1 MSIYNNLEK
10 NNTILQNIDP
20 IFIVN
25 FINGPYLEIRNSI
38 GNNYDVSFIDKKTG
52 IVHYST
58 NVGNNCWTKSNI
70 SYFVD
75 WKIIA
80 KRDDG
85 EVFEFEFDAK
95 DKRVFIALESKS
107 LGDTMAWFP
116 YVDEFRKKWNC
127 SVICSTFH
135 NNLFIDQYPELEF
148 VSPGSVVNG
157 IYAMYKIGLFFDGD
171 DINYKL
177 HKIDPK
183 KISLLEIATDIL
195 GLKYSEIRPRLK
207 KSDVEK
213 KKRVGIGFHSTAQTK
228 YWNNP
233 TGWQEV
239 TDFLIS
245 KGYEVVIASKE
256 EDGYM
261 GNFYPKG
268 ATRIPEGNIE
278 NLIDELNLCEFF
290 IGISSGLSWLAWAI
304 NIPVVIISGFT
315 DENLEPSDNVVRI
328 IEKSVCNGC
337 WSRHK
342 FDPGDWNWCPDNK
355 GTERQFECT
364 KSITGEMVINELIN
378 SNLVESESLCEIMK
392 KYGSDKGL
400 RICVTTIYDENML
413 EMSKITAYDNFDKYC
428 KLNGYDLQ
436 VINVDY
442 EKERPASWCKIVE
455 VKKLL
460 ESNKYDWV
468 FFIDLDC
475 LFMNMT
481 TKIESFIDDDYFVVF
496 GSNSEIHDHP
506 VPNKFGVDGVAGSQF
521 LIKNCQLSLD
531 FLDDVW
537 SAVDLPSD
545 VINKYDWEQ
554 RQFRY
559 SIVKDKFEKYVKIIE
574 GKLINAFWY
583 TNDIFFLMKYKK
595 YTKEIWEVGDFI
607 VHVPGLHGSDRI
619 KLLSDLSHFS
629 GGYISQFRRE
639 GETLTFLPLINL
651 SDIKIEIAD
660 IDNNLISTYPFDNIE
675 SEFKYWISMAVSPN
689 DSFIFRAYNK
699 NGELI
704 SAKIID

>member
-38 GNNYDVSFIDKKTG
+38 GNNFDVSFIDKKTG

-75 WKIIA
+75 WKITA

-107 LGDTMAWFP
+107 LGDTLAWFP

-171 DINYKL
+171 DINYKI
-177 HKIDPK
+177 HKKDPK

-195 GLKYSEIRPRLK
+195 GIEYSEVRPRLK
-207 KSDVEK
+207 KSNVEK

-342 FDPGDWNWCPDNK
+342 FNPGDWNWCPDHK
-355 GTERQFECT
+355 ETDRQFECT
-364 KSITGEMVINELIN
+364 KSITGKMVIDEIIN
-378 SNLVESESLCEIMK
+378 NGLVKSQSLCEIMK
-392 KYGSDKGL
+392 RNGSDKGL
-400 RICVTTIYDENML
+400 GKHNYTILYYEFFKSMIDEEINLFEMGIGTNNTEIASNMGVYGKPGASL
-413 EMSKITAYDNFDKYC
+413 RGWKEFFKNAKIYGAD
-428 KLNGYDLQ
+428 
-436 VINVDY
+436 
-442 EKERPASWCKIVE
+442 
-455 VKKLL
+455 
-460 ESNKYDWV
+460 
-468 FFIDLDC
+468 ID
-475 LFMNMT
+475 
-481 TKIESFIDDDYFVVF
+481 
-496 GSNSEIHDHP
+496 
-506 VPNKFGVDGVAGSQF
+506 
-521 LIKNCQLSLD
+521 
-531 FLDDVW
+531 
-537 SAVDLPSD
+537 SD
-545 VINKYDWEQ
+545 I
-554 RQFRY
+554 
-559 SIVKDKFEKYVKIIE
+559 IFEE
-574 GKLINAFWY
+574 
-583 TNDIFFLMKYKK
+583 
-595 YTKEIWEVGDFI
+595 
-607 VHVPGLHGSDRI
+607 DRI
-619 KLLSDLSHFS
+619 KTFVCDQTDISSIKEMWENDDLKNLRFDIIIDDGLHEFNANLTFFENSIHKLKKDGYYVIEDLSSYCIEEF
-629 GGYISQFRRE
+629 
-639 GETLTFLPLINL
+639 
-651 SDIKIEIAD
+651 DKIIPDLEKTYKGFKFTI
-660 IDNNLISTYPFDNIE
+660 IHLHNVENYYDNNLL
-675 SEFKYWISMAVSPN
+675 
-689 DSFIFRAYNK
+689 
-699 NGELI
+699 LI
-704 SAKIID
+704 KRN

>member
-10 NNTILQNIDP
+10 NNDILQNIDP
-20 IFIVN
+20 RFVVN
-25 FINGPYLEIRNSI
+25 FINGPYLEVSNSI
-38 GNNYDVSFIDKKTG
+38 GNNYDVSFIDKQTG

-58 NVGNNCWTKSNI
+58 NISNNCWTRSNI

-80 KRDDG
+80 KRNDG
-85 EVFEFEFDAK
+85 EVFEFDFDAK

-148 VSPGSVVNG
+148 VSPGSAVNG

-177 HKIDPK
+177 HKVDPK
-183 KISLLEIATDIL
+183 GISLLGIATDIL
-195 GLKYSEIRPRLK
+195 GLEYSEIRPRLK
-207 KSDVEK
+207 SSNIEK

-245 KGYEVVIASKE
+245 NGYEVVIASKE

-261 GNFYPKG
+261 GNFYPNG

-278 NLIDELNLCEFF
+278 SLIDELNSCEFF

-315 DENLEPSDNVVRI
+315 DENLEPSDNIVRI

-342 FDPGDWNWCPDNK
+342 FNAGDWNWCPDNK

-364 KSITGEMVINELIN
+364 KSITGEMVINELLENNLVKKDLTIIFYTDKNYEYMASGLIESIKIN
-378 SNLVESESLCEIMK
+378 SDVNTRMVYYTIGFESDLNEFNLIKKVYPIDQNKKSFEFYKPSIMLDAIDTFGTGDYLFLDSDILVGKNFSIDKIKNNNDYPIFPIGVWEYPFFFINDVVFNEIELMKYMGVEKRSMIYVYSCLCSFNERCRDTILEWKSVCDNQFLMN
-392 KYGSDKGL
+392 DM
-400 RICVTTIYDENML
+400 TTYFPFKDE
-413 EMSKITAYDNFDKYC
+413 TP
-428 KLNGYDLQ
+428 
-436 VINVDY
+436 INVILWRRDIDKNLGKIFLNTHEY
-442 EKERPASWCKIVE
+442 DKIVLSEESKLDIETRLNCLDE
-455 VKKLL
+455 V
-460 ESNKYDWV
+460 EEFV
-468 FFIDLDC
+468 LD
-475 LFMNMT
+475 
-481 TKIESFIDDDYFVVF
+481 E
-496 GSNSEIHDHP
+496 
-506 VPNKFGVDGVAGSQF
+506 
-521 LIKNCQLSLD
+521 
-531 FLDDVW
+531 
-537 SAVDLPSD
+537 
-545 VINKYDWEQ
+545 VIFYHG
-554 RQFRY
+554 
-559 SIVKDKFEKYVKIIE
+559 VKDKDELVKTIE
-574 GKLINAFWY
+574 YFKN
-583 TNDIFFLMKYKK
+583 KK
-595 YTKEIWEVGDFI
+595 
-607 VHVPGLHGSDRI
+607 
-619 KLLSDLSHFS
+619 
-629 GGYISQFRRE
+629 
-639 GETLTFLPLINL
+639 
-651 SDIKIEIAD
+651 
-660 IDNNLISTYPFDNIE
+660 E
-675 SEFKYWISMAVSPN
+675 SN
-689 DSFIFRAYNK
+689 
-699 NGELI
+699 
-704 SAKIID
+704 